1 MKETAMPRE
10 IAFLDAYMPAIVP
23 IFILGAV
30 LTWVLDRLLA
40 RTGLYRAVWH
50 PSLFRA
56 SLLVC
61 VCTTLGLFVY
71 G

>member
-1 MKETAMPRE
+1 MPRE

-23 IFILGAV
+23 IFILGAM